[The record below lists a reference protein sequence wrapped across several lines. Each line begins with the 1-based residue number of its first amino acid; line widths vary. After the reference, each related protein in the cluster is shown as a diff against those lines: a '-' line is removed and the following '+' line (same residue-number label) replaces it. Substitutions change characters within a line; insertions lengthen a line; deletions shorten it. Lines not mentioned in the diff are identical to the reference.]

1 MSTTSKETWQK
12 LADSWVGI
20 ASREA
25 HFESWM
31 SLNLHPPLEG
41 HLPVEWVARVEA
53 DPRAA
58 AFARRYLRSSFKWE
72 STWVDWMPNSDVA
85 ALVLEPKEA
94 LERAVMLAGALCC
107 RKLIAVS
114 ISKTVR
120 IALVDAL
127 GAEVLQRLSAR
138 PALGRMEL
146 PDAFVP
152 LAWAMKPAETL
163 HRSGLLSLRLAVAP
177 FPSGMESRLAAILP
191 DPVWMEPL
199 PAFSPEDPKLAME
212 CIAAARK
219 LDHSL

>member
-20 ASREA
+20 APREA

-41 HLPVEWVARVEA
+41 HLPVKWVARMEA
-53 DPRAA
+53 DPRATT
-58 AFARRYLRSSFKWE
+58 FARRYLRSSFKWE
-72 STWVDWMPNSDVA
+72 STWVDWMPNSDLA

-94 LERAVMLAGALCC
+94 LERAVILTGALCC
-107 RKLIAVS
+107 RKLISVS
-114 ISKTVR
+114 ISKAVR

-127 GAEVLQRLSAR
+127 GAEVLQRLAGR

-146 PDAFVP
+146 PDAVVP
-152 LAWAMKPAETL
+152 LAWALKPGDTL
-163 HRSGLLSLRLAVAP
+163 RRSGLLCLRLAVSP
-177 FPSGMESRLAAILP
+177 FPCGMESRLAAILP
-191 DPVWMEPL
+191 DSVWIEPL
-199 PAFSPEDPKLAME
+199 PAFSPEASKLAME

>member
-1 MSTTSKETWQK
+1 
-12 LADSWVGI
+12 
-20 ASREA
+20 
-25 HFESWM
+25 
-31 SLNLHPPLEG
+31 
-41 HLPVEWVARVEA
+41 
-53 DPRAA
+53 
-58 AFARRYLRSSFKWE
+58 
-72 STWVDWMPNSDVA
+72 
-85 ALVLEPKEA
+85 
-94 LERAVMLAGALCC
+94 MLAGALCC

-114 ISKTVR
+114 ISKPVR

-127 GAEVLQRLSAR
+127 GAEVLQRLAAR

-146 PDAFVP
+146 PDAVVP

-163 HRSGLLSLRLAVAP
+163 HRSGLLCLRLAVSP
-177 FPSGMESRLAAILP
+177 FPSGMDSRLAAILP

>member
-20 ASREA
+20 APREA

-31 SLNLHPPLEG
+31 SLNLHPPLAG
-41 HLPVEWVARVEA
+41 HLPAEWVDRVEA
-53 DPRAA
+53 DPRAV

-94 LERAVMLAGALCC
+94 LERAVLLAGALCC

-114 ISKTVR
+114 ISKPVR

-146 PDAFVP
+146 PDAVVP

-163 HRSGLLSLRLAVAP
+163 HRSGLLCLRLAVSP

>member
-20 ASREA
+20 APREA
-25 HFESWM
+25 HFEPWM

-41 HLPVEWVARVEA
+41 HLPAEWVARVEA

-72 STWVDWMPNSDVA
+72 STWVDWMPNSYVS

-94 LERAVMLAGALCC
+94 LERAVLLAGALCC

-146 PDAFVP
+146 PDAVLP

-163 HRSGLLSLRLAVAP
+163 HRSGLLCLRLAVAP

>member
-1 MSTTSKETWQK
+1 MSITSKETWQK

-20 ASREA
+20 APKEA

-41 HLPVEWVARVEA
+41 HLLAEWVARVEA

-58 AFARRYLRSSFKWE
+58 AFARRYLRSNFKWE

-85 ALVLEPKEA
+85 SLVLEPKEA
-94 LERAVMLAGALCC
+94 LERAVILTGAICC
-107 RKLIAVS
+107 RGLIAVS
-114 ISKTVR
+114 ISKSVR
-120 IALVDAL
+120 RALVEAL
-127 GAEVLQRLSAR
+127 GVDVLQRLAAR
-138 PALGRMEL
+138 PALGRIAL
-146 PDAFVP
+146 PPAVVP
-152 LAWAMKPAETL
+152 LAWALKPADTL
-163 HRSGLLSLRLAVAP
+163 RRSGLLSLRLAVSP

-212 CIAAARK
+212 CIDAARK

>member
-20 ASREA
+20 APEEA

-41 HLPVEWVARVEA
+41 HLPAEWVARVKA
-53 DPRAA
+53 DPRAS

-85 ALVLEPKEA
+85 ALVLEPKES
-94 LERAVMLAGALCC
+94 LERAMMLSGALCC
-107 RKLIAVS
+107 RQLISVS
-114 ISKTVR
+114 ISKAVR

-127 GAEVLQRLSAR
+127 GSEVLQRLSAR
-138 PALGRMEL
+138 PALGRMGL
-146 PDAFVP
+146 PDAVLP
-152 LAWAMKPAETL
+152 LAWALKPAETL
-163 HRSGLLSLRLAVAP
+163 RRSGLLCLRLAVSP
-177 FPSGMESRLAAILP
+177 FPSGMEARLAAILP
-191 DPVWMEPL
+191 DSAWKEAM
-199 PAFSPEDPKLAME
+199 PAFSTEDPKLAME
-212 CIAAARK
+212 VIAAARK